1 MCVDLHLHSNF
12 SDGSL
17 SPSDLVERAV
27 QNGLRCIALTDHDT
41 VEGIGELFD
50 HGRAKNMHVLSGVE
64 ISATHGDRS
73 LHILGYG
80 IDHTHTELHQFL
92 QVLQRGRTE
101 RNAKIIAGLQRL
113 GFDVDLDQLQ
123 AISRRGQTGRPHIAA
138 LLLNKGIVG
147 SKNEAFKQYLR
158 KGAPAWAGRTSFTAA
173 ESIDIIHRAGGIA
186 VLAHPGQLDPELRFL
201 PQLVAQLVGQGLDGI
216 EAYYP
221 THPPSMRKRLLAL
234 AKKYTILAT
243 GGSDYHGDNGNYASM
258 ARGKGGF
265 CPPDSILAALEEK
278 FGSLPRSN
286 TEPFAQEAPCTQY
299 SL

>member
-1 MCVDLHLHSNF
+1 MCVDLHLHSIF
-12 SDGSL
+12 SDGAL
-17 SPSDLVERAV
+17 SPSSLVERAV
-27 QNGLRCIALTDHDT
+27 QNGLRGIALTDHDT
-41 VEGIGELFD
+41 VEGIDELLENA
-50 HGRAKNMHVLSGVE
+50 REKNMRVLSGVE
-64 ISATHGDRS
+64 ISATHGGRS

-80 IDHTHTELHQFL
+80 IDHTHPGLLQFL
-92 QVLQRGRTE
+92 HVLQRGRTE

-113 GFDVDLDQLQ
+113 GLDVDLDQLQ

-147 SKNEAFKQYLR
+147 SMNEAFKLYLR

-173 ESIDIIHRAGGIA
+173 ESFDIIHRAGGIA

-201 PQLVAQLVGQGLDGI
+201 PHLVAELVGLGLDGI

-221 THPPSMRKRLLAL
+221 AHPASMRKRLLSL

-258 ARGKGGF
+258 ARRKGGF
-265 CPPDSILAALEEK
+265 CPPDSILTALEEK
-278 FGSLPRSN
+278 FGPLPRSN
-286 TEPFAQEAPCTQY
+286 TEPFAQGVPCTQY